1 MSFGN
6 VEPLHGRKLMR
17 SRRIGNLQR
26 AHILVAR
33 YDLFGGTRIGHKT
46 PDITLWPVTDKM
58 LFVPFECNV

>member
-1 MSFGN
+1 
-6 VEPLHGRKLMR
+6 MR
-17 SRRIGNLQR
+17 SRSIGNLQR

>member
-1 MSFGN
+1 MG
-6 VEPLHGRKLMR
+6 

-33 YDLFGGTRIGHKT
+33 YDLFGGRRIGEKT
-46 PDITLWPVTDKM
+46 PDITLAVMDKM